1 MKVTVLIFL
10 LAIITIAP
18 SVVVG
23 KKLFDGRVE
32 DNSYEKGLAYD
43 EMRDTVM
50 EKGLK
55 LTVKKIE
62 QTEKN
67 VFMDFSLGGTYRP
80 QSLKAEVER
89 PVGGRTLEVPVTE
102 SGEGYALSAPQLE
115 KGYHILKLTF
125 AVDGKE
131 VRLKRN
137 FYIN

>member
-10 LAIITIAP
+10 LALITIAP
-18 SVVVG
+18 SVIVG

-32 DNSYEKGLAYD
+32 DNSYEKGLVYD
-43 EMRDTVM
+43 EMRSTVM

-62 QTEKN
+62 QSDKN
-67 VFMDFSLGGTYRP
+67 VVLDFSLGGTYKP
-80 QSLKAEVER
+80 ETMKAEVER
-89 PVGGRTLEVPVTE
+89 PVGGGALELNVAE
-102 SGEGYALSAPQLE
+102 SGEGYAVSAPRLE
-115 KGYHILKLTF
+115 KGYHILKVTF